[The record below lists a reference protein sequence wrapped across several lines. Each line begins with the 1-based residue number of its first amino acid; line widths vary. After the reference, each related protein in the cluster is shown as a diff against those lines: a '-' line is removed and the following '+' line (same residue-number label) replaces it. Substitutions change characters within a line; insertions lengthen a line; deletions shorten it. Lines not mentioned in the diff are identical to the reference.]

1 MPRPLLVL
9 ATLAVL
15 AGAPRP
21 ARADEPSNER
31 LVLWG
36 LAMAPPTYLLGVT
49 LHEGS
54 HALMAKLV
62 GGTVDQIHLFPPGI
76 DPRANKFRFGWVYAR
91 GLDTTAKKQLFYA
104 APKIT
109 DTLLLGG
116 FAAFAFTDAW
126 PDNKYGQLALTV
138 FATGMWIDFAK
149 DIFLFSRKNDVA
161 KMFNVWCMTGWKQV
175 PGRLVYAAAIVGL
188 GFVVWR
194 GYERTFFDDAPAT
207 TARTTSAPP
216 LVLPVLTSLF

>member
-161 KMFNVWCMTGWKQV
+161 KMFNLWCMTGWNQV
-175 PGRLVYAAAIVGL
+175 PGRLVYTAAIVGL

-194 GYERTFFDDAPAT
+194 GYERTFFDDSTT
-207 TARTTSAPP
+207 TARTPAAPP
-216 LVLPVLTSLF
+216 MVLPVVTSIF

>member
-1 MPRPLLVL
+1 MARWLLVIAL
-9 ATLAVL
+9 LV
-15 AGAPRP
+15 APRV
-21 ARADEPSNER
+21 ARADEPSNGK

-36 LAMAPPTYLLGVT
+36 LAMVPPTYLVGVT

-62 GGTVDQIHLFPPGI
+62 GGTVEEVHLFPPGI
-76 DPRANKFRFGWVYAR
+76 DPKANKFRFGWVYAR
-91 GLDTTAKKQLFYA
+91 GLRTNTQKQLFYA

-116 FAAFAFTDAW
+116 FAAFAYTDAW
-126 PDNKYGQLALTV
+126 PTNKYGQLALTV
-138 FATGMWIDFAK
+138 FATGLWIDFAK
-149 DIFLFSRKNDVA
+149 DIFLFSRKNDVS
-161 KMFNVWCMTGWKQV
+161 KMFNLWCMTGWKQV

-194 GYERTFFDDAPAT
+194 GYERTFFDDDSTMSMRGA
-207 TARTTSAPP
+207 SAPQ
-216 LVLPVLTSLF
+216 LVLPVLTSIF

>member
-1 MPRPLLVL
+1 MARWLLVIAL
-9 ATLAVL
+9 LIASRA
-15 AGAPRP
+15 
-21 ARADEPSNER
+21 ARADEPSNTK

-36 LAMAPPTYLLGVT
+36 MAMAPPTYMVGVT

-54 HALMAKLV
+54 HALMAKIV
-62 GGTVDQIHLFPPGI
+62 GGHIEEIHLFPPGI
-76 DPRANKFRFGWVYAR
+76 DPKANKFRFGWVYAT
-91 GLDTTAKKQLFYA
+91 GLNSNTKKQLFYV

-126 PDNKYGQLALTV
+126 PQNKYGQLALTV
-138 FATGMWIDFAK
+138 FATGLWIDFAK
-149 DIFLFSRKNDVA
+149 DVILFSRKNDVA

-194 GYERTFFDDAPAT
+194 GYDRTFFDDDPVST
-207 TARTTSAPP
+207 PRSTASPP
-216 LVLPVLTSLF
+216 LVLPVLTSIF

>member
-1 MPRPLLVL
+1 MARWFVVFALLF
-9 ATLAVL
+9 
-15 AGAPRP
+15 APRSV
-21 ARADEPSNER
+21 RAEDPSDTK

-36 LAMAPPTYLLGVT
+36 LAMVPPTYLVGVT

-54 HALMAKLV
+54 HALMAKVV
-62 GGTVDQIHLFPPGI
+62 GGTVDEVHLFPPGI
-76 DPRANKFRFGWVYAR
+76 DPKANKFRFGWVYAR
-91 GLDTTAKKQLFYA
+91 GLDTNTKKQLFYA

-116 FAAFAFTDAW
+116 FAAFAYTDAW

-138 FATGMWIDFAK
+138 FATGLWVDFAK

-161 KMFNVWCMTGWKQV
+161 KMFNLWCMTGWNQV

-194 GYERTFFDDAPAT
+194 GYERTFFDDSTT
-207 TARTTSAPP
+207 TARTTAAPP
-216 LVLPVLTSLF
+216 MVLPVVTSIF

>member
-1 MPRPLLVL
+1 MARWFVVFALLF
-9 ATLAVL
+9 
-15 AGAPRP
+15 APRSV
-21 ARADEPSNER
+21 RAEDPSDTE

-36 LAMAPPTYLLGVT
+36 LAMVPPTYLVGVT

-54 HALMAKLV
+54 HALMAKIV
-62 GGTVDQIHLFPPGI
+62 GGTVDEVHLFPPGI
-76 DPRANKFRFGWVYAR
+76 DPKANKFRFGWVYAR
-91 GLDTTAKKQLFYA
+91 GLDTTTKKQLFYA

-116 FAAFAFTDAW
+116 FAAFAYTDAW

-138 FATGMWIDFAK
+138 FATGLWVDFAK

-161 KMFNVWCMTGWKQV
+161 KMFNLWCMTGWNQV

-194 GYERTFFDDAPAT
+194 GYERTFFDDTTT
-207 TARTTSAPP
+207 TARTTAAPP
-216 LVLPVLTSLF
+216 MVLPVVTSIF